1 MPLSW
6 KNDVP
11 KNAQWL
17 ILLLAGI
24 DFLLAVLF
32 SLSPEWPFGVFYM
45 IAGTG
50 YLVLARLVFDAAPRL
65 SIVIGTGLA
74 GADALV
80 TLTVAVMADS
90 PFGIMFGAVA
100 FLKIVVYLMIGR
112 GIRITFSTV
121 SKPRVRELR

>member
-1 MPLSW
+1 
-6 KNDVP
+6 
-11 KNAQWL
+11 
-17 ILLLAGI
+17 
-24 DFLLAVLF
+24 
-32 SLSPEWPFGVFYM
+32 M